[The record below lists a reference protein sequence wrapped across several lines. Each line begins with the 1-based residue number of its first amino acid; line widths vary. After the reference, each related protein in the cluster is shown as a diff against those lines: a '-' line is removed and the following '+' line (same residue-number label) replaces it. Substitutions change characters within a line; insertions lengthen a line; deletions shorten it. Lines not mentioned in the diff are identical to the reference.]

1 MGKAGGKGD
10 EGIHSRLIQHPKRA
24 SCLKQVKIYMLF

>member
-1 MGKAGGKGD
+1 MGNAKWKGD
-10 EGIHSRLIQHPKRA
+10 EGIHIKLIQHSKGA